1 MTELFQNRTD
11 DEKRAFLEAFQM
23 RTKLFALR
31 SIKLFQALPKTEEAK
46 IIGRQFLRSATSVG
60 ANHRAVSRSRS
71 KAEFFAKLSVTIE
84 EADEAMFWL
93 EVISESQ
100 LLPAQ
105 RVGELLKEAEE
116 ITRILAKARKSL
128 DG

>member
-1 MTELFQNRTD
+1 MTESFQNHTD
-11 DEKRAFLEAFQM
+11 EEKRAFLDALQK
-23 RTKLFALR
+23 RTKAFTLR
-31 SIKLFQALPKTEEAK
+31 SIKLFQALPETEEAK

-93 EVISESQ
+93 EVIIEAHI
-100 LLPAQ
+100 LPEQ
-105 RVGELLKEAEE
+105 RVIALLKEAEA
-116 ITRILAKARKSL
+116 ITRILAKARKSI